1 MVRSRILQLQK
12 GGNFRE
18 LGGYQTIS
26 GETIKWHKI
35 IRSAKLADLTDAD
48 LTFLSDY
55 GLKYDIDFRS
65 PEEKA
70 TSPDRVPNHAKYLFI
85 PVFSTDE
92 TQNSKQT
99 DRLQRKMDTDPTTGR
114 QQMQRAYQDIITNP
128 HSQKA
133 YRSFFDVLLENDD
146 EKSTLLFH
154 CTAGKDRTGMGAV
167 FFLSALGV
175 NEDTIKADYLLTN
188 KVIQPQQA
196 AMIKSLKLQGASSAF
211 IQSMRDLQSVQIS
224 FYNTAMDQI
233 QKTSGDMPTYLHDY
247 LNLSKNDIQDLRH
260 IYLEN

>member
-18 LGGYQTIS
+18 LGGYETIA
-26 GETIKWHKI
+26 GKTIKWHKI
-35 IRSAKLADLTDAD
+35 IRSGKLADLTDAD
-48 LTFLSDY
+48 IAYLNDY
-55 GLKYDIDFRS
+55 GLKYDVDFRS

-70 TSPDRVPNHAKYLFI
+70 TSPDRIPDQAKYLFI

-99 DRLQRKMDTDPTTGR
+99 ERLQRKMDTDPTTGHL
-114 QQMQRAYQDIITNP
+114 QMQHAYKDIITNP

-133 YRSFFDVLLENDD
+133 YRSFFDVLLENDG

-167 FFLSALGV
+167 FFLNALGV

-188 KVIQPQQA
+188 KVIQQQQI
-196 AMIKSLKLQGASSAF
+196 MLTKTLKLQGASSAF

-233 QKTSGDMPTYLHDY
+233 EKTSGDMAAYLHEY
-247 LNLSKNDIQDLRH
+247 LHLSDSDIQDLRH
-260 IYLEN
+260 IYLE

>member
-1 MVRSRILQLQK
+1 MVRSRVLQLQK

-18 LGGYQTIS
+18 LGGYQTMD
-26 GETIKWHKI
+26 GRTIKWHKA
-35 IRSAKLADLTDAD
+35 IRSGKLGSLTDQD
-48 LTFLSDY
+48 VSFLDTY
-55 GLKYDIDFRS
+55 GLKYDVDFRS

-70 TSPDRVPNHAKYLFI
+70 QAPDRIPAQTKYLFM
-85 PVFSTDE
+85 PVFATDE

-114 QQMQRAYQDIITNP
+114 QQMHHVYQDIITNP
-128 HSQKA
+128 HSQTA
-133 YRSFFDVLLENDD
+133 YRRFFDVLLENDGQQD
-146 EKSTLLFH
+146 TLLFH

-188 KVIQPQQA
+188 KTTKPMLDNLVET
-196 AMIKSLKLQGASSAF
+196 LKLKNSPSAF

-233 QKTSGDMPTYLHDY
+233 QKVSGDMPTYLHDY
-247 LNLSKNDIQDLRH
+247 LNLSTNDIHDLRH
-260 IYLEN
+260 IYLE

>member
-1 MVRSRILQLQK
+1 MVRSRVLQLQQ
-12 GGNFRE
+12 GNNFRE
-18 LGGYQTIS
+18 LGGYQTMA
-26 GETIKWHKI
+26 GKTIKWHKI
-35 IRSAKLADLTDAD
+35 IRSAKLGNLTDQD
-48 LTFLSDY
+48 IDFLNAY
-55 GLKYDIDFRS
+55 GLKYDVDFRS
-65 PEEKA
+65 PEEKSQA
-70 TSPDRVPNHAKYLFI
+70 PDRIPEQTKYLFI

-99 DRLQRKMDTDPTTGR
+99 DRLQRKMENDPTSGS

-133 YRSFFDVLLENDD
+133 YRKFFDVLLENDHPD
-146 EKSTLLFH
+146 STLLFH

-188 KVIQPQQA
+188 KVTKPA
-196 AMIKSLKLQGASSAF
+196 LDDLVKTLKLKNASSAF

-233 QKTSGDMPTYLHDY
+233 QKVSGDMPNYLHEY
-247 LNLSKNDIQDLRH
+247 LSLSDSDIRDLQH
-260 IYLEN
+260 IYLE

>member
-1 MVRSRILQLQK
+1 MVRSRVLQLQK

-18 LGGYQTIS
+18 LGGYQTID
-26 GETIKWHKI
+26 GHTIKWHKI
-35 IRSAKLADLTDAD
+35 IRSGKLGNLTDQD
-48 LTFLSDY
+48 VSYLNNY
-55 GLKYDIDFRS
+55 GLKYDVDFRS

-70 TSPDRVPNHAKYLFI
+70 QAPDRIPQQTKYLFM

-99 DRLQRKMDTDPTTGR
+99 DYLQRKMESDPTTGR
-114 QQMQRAYQDIITNP
+114 QQMHHVYQDIITNP

-133 YRSFFDVLLENDD
+133 YRQFFDVLLENDVEQD
-146 EKSTLLFH
+146 TLLFH
-154 CTAGKDRTGMGAV
+154 CTAGKDRTGMGAI

-188 KVIQPQQA
+188 KVTKPVLEDLV
-196 AMIKSLKLQGASSAF
+196 KTLKLKNAPSAF

-224 FYNTAMDQI
+224 FYNTAMEQI
-233 QKTSGDMPTYLHDY
+233 QKTSGDMPNYLHEY
-247 LNLSKNDIQDLRH
+247 LNLSATDIHDLQR
-260 IYLEN
+260 IYLE